1 MGGNKK
7 LELKPLVEE
16 AVQLQNQ
23 ITSSRLREN
32 ERGEIKMVVNT
43 ERQHDQVKIRG
54 KVLIVDDEP
63 AIRNI
68 LARILSNKGHQ
79 AHTVS
84 TGKAALAMLHEKG
97 YDLLVA
103 DLKMSGVSGID
114 LYQTLKKKWPDMAD
128 RTVFITGDTMTE
140 ETNDFLAASGRPYL
154 AKPFT
159 PMEFLEIIE
168 SALAGK

>member
-1 MGGNKK
+1 
-7 LELKPLVEE
+7 
-16 AVQLQNQ
+16 
-23 ITSSRLREN
+23 
-32 ERGEIKMVVNT
+32 MVVNT

>member
-1 MGGNKK
+1 MKMVFNTEKK
-7 LELKPLVEE
+7 HDQQK
-16 AVQLQNQ
+16 
-23 ITSSRLREN
+23 T
-32 ERGEIKMVVNT
+32 RGE
-43 ERQHDQVKIRG
+43 
-54 KVLIVDDEP
+54 VLIVDDEP

-79 AHTVS
+79 AQTVS
-84 TGKAALAMLHEKG
+84 SGKAALAKLHKKG

-103 DLKMSGVSGID
+103 DLKMSGVSGMD
-114 LYQTLKKKWPDMAD
+114 LYQTLKKKRPDMAD

-140 ETNDFLAASGRPYL
+140 ETNYFLVSSGRPYL

-168 SALAGK
+168 NALEEKRV